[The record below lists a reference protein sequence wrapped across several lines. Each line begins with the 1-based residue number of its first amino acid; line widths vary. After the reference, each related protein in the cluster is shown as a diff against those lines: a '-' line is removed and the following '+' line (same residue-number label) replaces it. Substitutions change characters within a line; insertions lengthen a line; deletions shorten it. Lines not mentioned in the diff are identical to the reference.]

1 MIPKRLRD
9 YDRSPVFSGRFQN
22 LAGEHGKVGFKYT
35 ADDFGCDGCIPAN
48 QPVAKGNDPLLNC
61 RSIQQAMGCSGLPG
75 SDGASPTIS
84 NWRFAPLAS
93 QEFLEFARY
102 EATGKRWDRM
112 RGQPRITR
120 PCIASSSG
128 IEGDAEPGVTT
139 WGPGFFALEGLFRIW
154 AGVGGRQV
162 LGLTN

>member
-102 EATGKRWDRM
+102 EAAGKRQDRM
-112 RGQPRITR
+112 MGQPRITR
-120 PCIASSSG
+120 HCIACSSG

-139 WGPGFFALEGLFRIW
+139 RGPGSSRR
-154 AGVGGRQV
+154 AGVFWNLSGSGWTASA
-162 LGLTN
+162 GIN

>member
-1 MIPKRLRD
+1 MIHKRLRD

-120 PCIASSSG
+120 HCIARFSG
-128 IEGDAEPGVTT
+128 IKAMQQRCR
-139 WGPGFFALEGLFRIW
+139 AASAFRITHSN
-154 AGVGGRQV
+154 ASYPRINR
-162 LGLTN
+162 LRKEMILY